1 LLERKITAKDK
12 LFDDSLSS
20 SFAGCNASSGA
31 EYTNLI
37 NKLKKRVLNLKAK
50 NDQSEDEIRRLTKT
64 VRVVEVEVKEENE
77 PLRSEIARLTDIIDR
92 L

>member
-1 LLERKITAKDK
+1 M
-12 LFDDSLSS
+12 
-20 SFAGCNASSGA
+20 
-31 EYTNLI
+31 I

-64 VRVVEVEVKEENE
+64 VRVVEVEIKEENE